1 MFSFR
6 SCFYPLCL
14 PPYVSPPQGHVVFDA
29 SGSRMAWT
37 LIEQLQCEHRDVG
50 GWGGQLGGQAGAGPG
65 NGAEMGQA
73 LTILDVR
80 CSMRCCS
87 VGTLRDVYFPL

>member
-14 PPYVSPPQGHVVFDA
+14 PPHVSPPQGHVVFDA

-37 LIEQLQCEHRDVG
+37 LIEQLQGEHRDVG
-50 GWGGQLGGQAGAGPG
+50 GWGGQLGGQAGAGLGYVWEENPG
-65 NGAEMGQA
+65 RHEDIA
-73 LTILDVR
+73 LVPPYLLPALP
-80 CSMRCCS
+80 CSPS
-87 VGTLRDVYFPL
+87 F

>member
-14 PPYVSPPQGHVVFDA
+14 PPHVSPPQGHVVFDA

-37 LIEQLQCEHRDVG
+37 LIEQLQGEHRDVG
-50 GWGGQLGGQAGAGPG
+50 GWGGQLRGPG
-65 NGAEMGQA
+65 WGWARIRLGGEPWE
-73 LTILDVR
+73 T
-80 CSMRCCS
+80 
-87 VGTLRDVYFPL
+87 